1 MDIHTM
7 EGLQELVDDSVK
19 AMKEQRIEAEKREEE
34 KKRKR
39 EIENHLKYLRD
50 NGMTPE
56 TEQIIIHAQK
66 LKKKEIEEEEFQQK
80 FKENMELIKE
90 MEQKEKEKQIIQEG
104 IEQQEYFK
112 NNCEIQ

>member
-1 MDIHTM
+1 MK
-7 EGLQELVDDSVK
+7 VDEDSALEYLFQK
-19 AMKEQRIEAEKREEE
+19 EE